1 MEFVLAKCA
10 EQIFDMGEHEKPARF
25 LQLKRL
31 LSLIQ
36 IEAVC
41 LNEAFDYVFLYEYE
55 NMSAVIFDSF
65 LFLRF
70 HRIHTTIWINRCT
83 LNVATDAVTTKPYI
97 LILQKSK
104 GYRDRYWPKSSN
116 RPHMLRWAWNTTV
129 GISLLSFLSLQLIS
143 YCTHEI

>member
-70 HRIHTTIWINRCT
+70 HRIHTTI
-83 LNVATDAVTTKPYI
+83 
-97 LILQKSK
+97 
-104 GYRDRYWPKSSN
+104 
-116 RPHMLRWAWNTTV
+116 
-129 GISLLSFLSLQLIS
+129 
-143 YCTHEI
+143 